1 MTQFML
7 AIGDLPQDLDSVCL
21 SINEADRFLKKMA
34 KELFTEKKLQ
44 SCWYLEKEL
53 AHDLFNQA
61 QVQIFES
68 KSLEET
74 IIGQLLIK
82 LFSSC
87 EQIVCWYASD
97 CADLLEF
104 TDIEIAMQYI
114 SSELIQP
121 EGEIYLRFR
130 GKMAG

>member
-7 AIGDLPQDLDSVCL
+7 VVGDRPQDLNSVCR
-21 SINEADRFLKKMA
+21 SINEADRFLKKIA
-34 KELFTEKKLQ
+34 RELFTEQQLQ

-53 AHDLFNQA
+53 AHDLFNRA
-61 QVQIFES
+61 QIQIFES
-68 KSLEET
+68 KSLKET

-97 CADLLEF
+97 CNDLPEF

-114 SSELIQP
+114 SSELIEP
-121 EGEIYLRFR
+121 GGEIYLRFR

>member
-7 AIGDLPQDLDSVCL
+7 VVGDRPQDLDSV
-21 SINEADRFLKKMA
+21 SRAIHEADWFLKKMA
-34 KELFTEKKLQ
+34 QELFTDRQLQ

-87 EQIVCWYASD
+87 EQIVCWYAND
-97 CADLLEF
+97 CDELPEF
-104 TDIEIAMQYI
+104 TNIELALQYI

-121 EGEIYLRFR
+121 GGEVYLRFR
-130 GKMAG
+130 GKMAD